1 MSDDEESRAASVAAV
16 RRVTYAGAAVNL
28 LIAGVKFAGGLAF
41 ASQALL
47 ADAIHSL
54 SDLITDAA
62 LVLGV
67 KFWVSPADED
77 HPYGH
82 GKIEAVV
89 TGFIALMVAGV
100 ALEIGWKG
108 LCALLQGGGSV
119 PDAMAFFVALLSVV
133 AKEALYRWTHAV
145 AKRFNS
151 PATEANAWHHRS
163 DAISSIPVAIA
174 VAAAHFFPSL
184 KWLDAA
190 GAILVA
196 FQIAK
201 PAFQALTDAN
211 CGAVAKEVE
220 RIACAVPGVRRVHK
234 VRIRRYGGSMQSDL
248 HVQVARDL
256 TLSQGH
262 AIGHEVKTAILA
274 ADIGMADAVIHVEPE
289 DARVVLCLG
298 SNIEPRMDYLDRAQ
312 KALCALPS
320 THFVAASET
329 EETEPVDVP
338 PEFAA
343 QKFLNRILVVET
355 ALSPK
360 EFSDRMHQIEHDLG
374 RVRSSV
380 RNMPRTIDI
389 DMIDYEGVVSDDP
402 DLTLPHPRARER
414 AFVMAPLRRLGI
426 SLNG

>member
-151 PATEANAWHHRS
+151 PATEANAWHHRQ
-163 DAISSIPVAIA
+163 
-174 VAAAHFFPSL
+174 AA
-184 KWLDAA
+184 
-190 GAILVA
+190 
-196 FQIAK
+196 
-201 PAFQALTDAN
+201 
-211 CGAVAKEVE
+211 
-220 RIACAVPGVRRVHK
+220 
-234 VRIRRYGGSMQSDL
+234 
-248 HVQVARDL
+248 
-256 TLSQGH
+256 
-262 AIGHEVKTAILA
+262 
-274 ADIGMADAVIHVEPE
+274 
-289 DARVVLCLG
+289 
-298 SNIEPRMDYLDRAQ
+298 
-312 KALCALPS
+312 
-320 THFVAASET
+320 
-329 EETEPVDVP
+329 
-338 PEFAA
+338 
-343 QKFLNRILVVET
+343 
-355 ALSPK
+355 
-360 EFSDRMHQIEHDLG
+360 
-374 RVRSSV
+374 
-380 RNMPRTIDI
+380 
-389 DMIDYEGVVSDDP
+389 
-402 DLTLPHPRARER
+402 
-414 AFVMAPLRRLGI
+414 
-426 SLNG
+426 